1 MKKTIFC
8 ILGIVALSL
17 SSFSQ
22 DLYYDIHGKY
32 EIPVL
37 KEKLCIANSLADL
50 AKGYPSGWIT
60 GYVSTE
66 LISTRL
72 GKSQTAKG
80 ENDTL
85 NEEQKNLLKAA
96 DIGTDVEINVSYLFK
111 NPVNNEVSVKK
122 MHYKVTVVPEK
133 EAEYLGGRPNLDTYL
148 FGSGIQSLPKSCFE
162 NQKQSKVTFT
172 IDESGKAIN
181 AKVTQSTGEEKVDKK
196 LLKMINEMPYWRPA
210 ENTSGQKVKQDFVFY
225 VGNGGC

>member
-1 MKKTIFC
+1 MRKTIFG
-8 ILGIVALSL
+8 ILGIVAFSL
-17 SSFSQ
+17 SSFAQ

-37 KEKLCIANSLADL
+37 KEKLFIANSLADI

-60 GYVSTE
+60 GYVSAE
-66 LISTRL
+66 LISTSL
-72 GKSQTAKG
+72 GKSLTAKG

-111 NPVNNEVSVKK
+111 NPVNHEVSVKK

-133 EAEYLGGRPNLDTYL
+133 EAEYPGGRPNLDTYL
-148 FGSGIQSLPKSCFE
+148 FGSGIQNLPKTCFQ
-162 NQKQSKVTFT
+162 NQKQSKVIFT
-172 IDESGKAIN
+172 IDENGKAIN
-181 AKVTQSTGEEKVDKK
+181 AQVTQSTGEEKVDKK
-196 LLKMINEMPYWRPA
+196 LLRMINEMPKWRPA
-210 ENTSGQKVKQDFVFY
+210 ENTNGQKVKQDFVFY